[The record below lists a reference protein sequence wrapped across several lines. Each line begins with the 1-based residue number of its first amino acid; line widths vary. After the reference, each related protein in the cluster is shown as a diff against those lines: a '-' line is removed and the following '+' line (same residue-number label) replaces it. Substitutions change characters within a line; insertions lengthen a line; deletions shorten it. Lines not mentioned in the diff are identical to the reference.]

1 MYNIIIGNVI
11 GTTFQ
16 NLNRYFS
23 SLPALETIRVR
34 RNPEYECRKGETKD
48 SKFFS
53 LLFQSLYAFLTL
65 AGYAKSLDNF
75 VDFLFGIISL
85 VAALNFLQHFS
96 RFLFVVFFQ
105 TIGIIALYPLLP
117 FVSNA
122 GLVTRQSNIII
133 KYNYFGKKKSFRK
146 KNDLKIERNFLL
158 LNERI

>member
-1 MYNIIIGNVI
+1 M
-11 GTTFQ
+11 GTWFGPRFPTFW
-16 NLNRYFS
+16 NLNRYLS

-85 VAALNFLQHFS
+85 VVALKFS
-96 RFLFVVFFQ
+96 TSILVGFYSSSFFKRL
-105 TIGIIALYPLLP
+105 GIIALYPLLP
-117 FVSNA
+117 FVPWMLA
-122 GLVTRQSNIII
+122 
-133 KYNYFGKKKSFRK
+133 
-146 KNDLKIERNFLL
+146 LL
-158 LNERI
+158 RGRVIL